1 MTIPVFREPETHDL
15 EVKVDG
21 YKLLKFTAKIPTLT
35 HVNAKFRLQLATRLG
50 IGENLILTDSF
61 ETILGMS
68 LLDAYLVTYPPE
80 ILKIFESLPEGER
93 QNWEFFPDSKITDAV
108 VSAFIDKL
116 VEIENG
122 KKKSKPLDAI
132 RELGQPARLV
142 SNPTLEN
149 LSEELEELRRRA
161 ASPSPS
167 TSTDRGTGQPTE
179 SITPNATREPK
190 KVRHR
195 SE

>member
-1 MTIPVFREPETHDL
+1 MTIPVFREPETHAL

-61 ETILGMS
+61 ETILGMA

-108 VSAFIDKL
+108 VSSFIDKL

-149 LSEELEELRRRA
+149 LSEDLEELRRRA

-167 TSTDRGTGQPTE
+167 TSTDRGTSQPAEPTQ
-179 SITPNATREPK
+179 TNATRESK

>member
-61 ETILGMS
+61 ETILGMA

-108 VSAFIDKL
+108 VSSFIDKL

-149 LSEELEELRRRA
+149 LSEDLEELRRRA

-167 TSTDRGTGQPTE
+167 TSTDRGTSQPAEPTQ
-179 SITPNATREPK
+179 TNATRESK

>member
-61 ETILGMS
+61 ETILGMA

-108 VSAFIDKL
+108 VSSFIDKL

-142 SNPTLEN
+142 SDTSPQD
-149 LSEELEELRRRA
+149 LSEDLEELRRRTA
-161 ASPSPS
+161 PPSPS
-167 TSTDRGTGQPTE
+167 TSTDRGTSQPAEPTQ
-179 SITPNATREPK
+179 TNATRESK

>member
-61 ETILGMS
+61 ETILGMA

-108 VSAFIDKL
+108 VSSFIDKL

-142 SNPTLEN
+142 SNPTPEN
-149 LSEELEELRRRA
+149 LSEELEELRRRT

-167 TSTDRGTGQPTE
+167 TPTDRSPSQPAEPTA
-179 SITPNATREPK
+179 PNATRESK